1 MGGKSQEKR
10 GSGALSAKS
19 GTENS
24 GGRWHG
30 EKRVITQQ
38 SLVDR
43 RLRKKKKQQQLDS
56 ASKMSLVALQC
67 LWRWELALEG

>member
-1 MGGKSQEKR
+1 M
-10 GSGALSAKS
+10 SAKS

-43 RLRKKKKQQQLDS
+43 RLRKKKKKTTIGFSLEDVLGGS
-56 ASKMSLVALQC
+56 AVFVEVGACFGRL
-67 LWRWELALEG
+67 RGEGGEG